1 MSFRSAI
8 AAIGICALVTVP
20 FAAAAP
26 SKLQTTFRSTLL
38 ADPATSPSI
47 KQSLRS
53 SAAVVDPRPLF
64 GDLSGDGKADA
75 VVALLSGGAAG
86 SIAVYVLSTDGA
98 SAGKLRVVYRNQH
111 LDQATIALGA
121 GPSLVVGEPRY
132 AAGDAVCCPAK
143 IMRRVYTWATAKHAM
158 RLRSSRLVAT
168 SPKPPA
174 ATKQPTTPPTN
185 PTTTTTTTTTPTPTT
200 TTPAPPT
207 QGGGATAP

>member
-47 KQSLRS
+47 KQSLRT
-53 SAAVVDPRPLF
+53 SAALVDPRPLF
-64 GDLSGDGKADA
+64 GDLTGDGKADA

-86 SIAVYVLSTDGA
+86 SIAVYVLSTDD
-98 SAGKLRVVYRNQH
+98 SDGKLRVVYRNQH

-143 IMRRVYTWATAKHAM
+143 IVRRVYTWAAAKHAM
-158 RLRSSRLVAT
+158 RLRSSRIVAA
-168 SPKPPA
+168 SRKPPA
-174 ATKQPTTPPTN
+174 ATKQPTTPPTAP
-185 PTTTTTTTTTPTPTT
+185 PTTTTTT